1 MTRLAFPFGAAAN
14 GRSAVVADGSP
25 EHVRQMLELLIL
37 TNTGERVMRPDLGS
51 GVLQMLFAPGYG
63 SAAHALEAALAATI
77 TQQLG
82 HHLELRALSLSFDD
96 ERAVLQIRIE
106 YWLIAAH
113 VPGQLTLERG
123 LA

>member
-1 MTRLAFPFGAAAN
+1 MTRLAFPFRASAD
-14 GRSAVVADGSP
+14 GRSDVVEYGSP
-25 EHVRQMLELLIL
+25 NHVRQMLELLIL

-51 GVLQMLFAPGYG
+51 GVLQMLFAPGNG

-77 TQQLG
+77 SQQLG
-82 HHLELRALSLSFDD
+82 QHLELQALGLAFDD

-113 VPGQLTLERG
+113 APGQLTVERG
-123 LA
+123 LR